1 MRLAQWVGHAVGTLT
16 ETVLLNLLVA
26 DMTTPEKKVKDKVKK
41 ILEESDAYYFMPA
54 TGGYGKSGVP
64 DLVACLHGKF
74 IGIECKANG
83 GKPTALQE
91 KNLNDIMNRGGI
103 AVLVDEGGIE
113 AFRSLISAE
122 LPKAGILFD
131 LLTSYKE

>member
-1 MRLAQWVGHAVGTLT
+1 
-16 ETVLLNLLVA
+16 
-26 DMTTPEKKVKDKVKK
+26 
-41 ILEESDAYYFMPA
+41 MPA

-64 DLVACLHGKF
+64 DIVACLQGKF

-83 GKPTALQE
+83 GRPTALQE
-91 KNLNDIMNRGGI
+91 KNLNEIMNHGGI
-103 AVLVDEGGIE
+103 AVLVDEGGIDSFKALLKE
-113 AFRSLISAE
+113 D

>member
-1 MRLAQWVGHAVGTLT
+1 
-16 ETVLLNLLVA
+16 
-26 DMTTPEKKVKDKVKK
+26 MTTPEKKVKDKIKK
-41 ILEESDAYYFMPA
+41 ILEEHGAYYFMPA

-64 DLVACLHGKF
+64 DIVACLQGKF

-91 KNLNDIMNRGGI
+91 KNLHDIMTVGGFS
-103 AVLVDEGGIE
+103 VLVDEGGIE
-113 AFRSLISAE
+113 MFRNMLE
-122 LPKAGILFD
+122 QLKRDDVPRKAGIYFD